1 MLLLSFLVSIR
12 MFLLHSDWASET
24 DVYMTGWLG
33 YLWGIYYELTSMGGF
48 VFLWGKTWSVQT
60 LGGRVDKS
68 HVTEVWLL
76 FCNTNF
82 CKQRKW
88 LQSPRLESETT
99 EDVFMNELE
108 VGGAAVRS
116 RVNEE
121 GKSFLILQHLRTQCR
136 LDCELTT
143 NNH

>member
-1 MLLLSFLVSIR
+1 M
-12 MFLLHSDWASET
+12 
-24 DVYMTGWLG
+24 
-33 YLWGIYYELTSMGGF
+33 
-48 VFLWGKTWSVQT
+48 
-60 LGGRVDKS
+60 DKS

-88 LQSPRLESETT
+88 LQSPRLEPETT

-116 RVNEE
+116 RVN
-121 GKSFLILQHLRTQCR
+121 ICQ
-136 LDCELTT
+136 
-143 NNH
+143 

>member
-24 DVYMTGWLG
+24 VVYMTGWLG
-33 YLWGIYYELTSMGGF
+33 SLWGIYYELTSMGGF

-116 RVNEE
+116 RVN
-121 GKSFLILQHLRTQCR
+121 ICQ
-136 LDCELTT
+136 
-143 NNH
+143 